1 MKKQV
6 DAAEENSR
14 NRTQLQGQLDTVY
27 RELKRKDEELKQLSL
42 QWEILLRTIRDLRTK
57 ATELDVARQQIAL
70 LTEERA
76 DLYAAIQAERQTLAT
91 IHNTVGWK

>member
-42 QWEILLRTIRDLRTK
+42 QWEILLRTIRGSRSP
-57 ATELDVARQQIAL
+57 
-70 LTEERA
+70 
-76 DLYAAIQAERQTLAT
+76 Y
-91 IHNTVGWK
+91 

>member
-1 MKKQV
+1 MKTQM

-57 ATELDVARQQIAL
+57 VRELDVAKQRNAK
-70 LTEERA
+70 A
-76 DLYAAIQAERQTLAT
+76 
-91 IHNTVGWK
+91 GG